1 MATQLIARGQATIIS
16 QKDSYTITQSVEKYT
31 FPALNNGT
39 ISETVSFTSTV
50 KVTLGDQNITDF
62 IIGTIAKTTGFST
75 ITINN
80 SNKTITYSVTAGTTN
95 LADSGAIIIPII
107 IASVTYQLS
116 FSWSKAKTGA
126 TGPAGIDA
134 NMLDWVQNWN
144 NNKTTIGANSV
155 ITPKLF
161 AGIKNPNGSITGTAI
176 GHFSL
181 NTLTASGE
189 VVSETINGVY
199 GFKDGYKTFSL
210 DNTGTIQLGNGNQLI
225 RYNASTGKIEF
236 GSEVTLNWINAI
248 NTAKTETLNQATI
261 TAQNKADTAKN
272 AAISAAATDTK
283 NKISAL
289 KFGVRNYIRNSNFN
303 EALIGVT
310 AEGTT
315 VSIDDT
321 TLYTNYKTL
330 KVVQSTACT
339 DANAATQRT
348 YFTAINSK
356 ICSPG
361 SFSMYVKGSVAG
373 NIKIRIGG
381 TGIQTKAVT
390 TTWERITIE
399 NIIPTSAVVLFGFQ
413 TPGTY
418 WCALPILVEG
428 TKAVDWNLAPE
439 DINSRISDAK
449 TTGTNAKAV
458 ADAIT
463 NKAAKEGWSSKLTYI
478 NSTGIFTGTLSA
490 NTINAIQINGAQI
503 TAGTINAAR
512 IDVASLKALLITAGN
527 IEALTL
533 NVLKGKVGCW
543 NIDSDSLYSG
553 TKNNTLG
560 AYTAAAGSITIGS
573 NGLRGFKWELDNTGA
588 GALAGG
594 NISWDSTGN
603 VTFGSSVTVQW
614 TSPIQVITTA
624 LGGSTYPKL
633 TKISSEGIYTGT
645 LSAAQVNA
653 VSIDAGSIKTGT
665 LIADRIATNSLSGNK
680 IISRSITA
688 DRIATGSITANEI
701 NVNSIQASI
710 VTAGA
715 VNGLTCTFVRG
726 SIAGWTITSTQI
738 YKNNVYL
745 NSDGSLING
754 NRWKFNNDGSG
765 QIANGAIVWNSAGTV
780 SFSQAVSLNWINV
793 IDALSI
799 GGSNL
804 LNNSSDW
811 RTAGWNNGYTSNG
824 GGYTIDSS
832 VTFNGK
838 PTLKTD
844 VGNGLVHSTWVSL
857 ETNVEYT
864 YSAMVRC
871 NKTVTGNGSTPLHYW
886 SGLNN
891 QNQGKLTVIKYD
903 TSVTANT
910 WKRIY
915 VTFKLTDDGNS
926 FRPFFYRG
934 SNESTFYQIAYL
946 KLERGNKPTDWCQS
960 VSDANKLSAD
970 AQNTANGVVTALGG
984 GSYPKL
990 TKIDSNGIYTGTL
1003 TAGQITAGTLNADRI
1018 AAGSINSSKLDANSI
1033 KANIINVSY
1042 INGLSCTFVRGT
1054 IGGFSIGDDNMSVG
1068 TIGGVGATPLQIRSK
1083 ATGSGYW
1090 YNGAYKPF
1098 GVILT
1103 WHQNANAGHLVLG
1116 QIAASGN
1123 TVRSGFIG
1131 LQMLAWD
1138 NTEYFCLS
1146 ANYTKSGSKEIYNRI
1161 AGWAFDNTRI
1171 WKNSVSLG
1179 SDGSI
1184 YNGDKWR
1191 LNNDGSGKL
1200 ANGAIVW
1207 NASGTITF
1215 SSTVAANWSNAAN
1228 NGKLYARG
1236 TGLNHT
1242 ANRIVMLNGNQ
1253 VVSSNSRGITLTVI
1267 NRSNLTVVSSTNYDV
1282 YSNDTNCNSLA
1293 SALNAL
1299 GADKIVIL
1307 TSYDAISINSTLN
1320 TAIQRCGGS
1329 NVTIGSDRC
1338 PYTLIGIPTV
1348 GKDNGLVS
1356 LYENAA
1362 SEPYAEISTLII
1374 NGIPLGVNVT
1384 GKQKTYID
1392 GNGIY
1397 TGNLNASQINAGT
1410 INTERI
1416 AAGSINSSKLD
1427 AASIKANIINTS
1439 YINGLACT
1447 FSKGTIGGWSI
1458 ASSSIT
1464 KNSVSLGSDGTI
1476 SNGTYWSLKSDG
1488 SSIFG
1493 IGKIAFNYDGSGFLA
1508 NQNISWDAAGNVQ
1521 AKNAIFNNVRIQGSV
1536 RNKFV
1541 LNDSS
1546 IWIGGDSSSQENFN
1560 NYDNIVAV
1568 RGSWDEDITL
1578 PWSLEQSGRR
1588 VTLVNYKWRNNT
1600 TAGYMSITAPSG
1612 KYFYE
1617 DGISKSS
1624 LRFSRELLELLGYG
1638 DDQNF
1643 FGWIVLNRRDIMTAS
1658 KYGSFQLVLAQGIV
1672 SLSGTSVS
1680 VKSNTFDG
1688 KSVSVGRSG
1697 EGRYTVYLPWSLD
1710 SKYFVQATGYYTTT
1724 PIYVTITGIYSSYF
1738 TIQTQDDSTANDG
1751 SFNFQV
1757 FSTASWGQ

>member
-1 MATQLIARGQATIIS
+1 MLKQLIARGQVTIIN
-16 QKDSYTITQSVEKYT
+16 QKDSYTINQTVGKYT

-39 ISETVSFTSTV
+39 ISETISFTSTV

-62 IIGTIAKTTGFST
+62 TIGTIVKPTGFST

-80 SNKTITYSVTAGTTN
+80 SNKAITYSVPVGTTT
-95 LADSGAIIIPII
+95 LADSGFIIIPVII
-107 IASVTYQLS
+107 GSITYQIS

-126 TGPAGIDA
+126 TGPGGIDA
-134 NMLDWVQNWN
+134 NMLDWVRDWN
-144 NNKTTIGANSV
+144 NNKTTIGTNSV

-181 NTLTASGE
+181 NTLNASGE
-189 VVSETINGVY
+189 IVSEIIDGVY
-199 GFKDGYKTFSL
+199 GFKSGSKTFSL
-210 DNTGTIQLGNGNQLI
+210 DNTGNIQLGNGNQLI
-225 RYNASTGKIEF
+225 RFNAGSGKIEF

-261 TAQNKADTAKN
+261 TAQNKADAAKN
-272 AAISAAATDTK
+272 AAISAATK
-283 NKISAL
+283 DITNKISEIKIGA
-289 KFGVRNYIRNSNFN
+289 RNYIQNSNFN
-303 EALIGVT
+303 EGLIGVT
-310 AEGTT
+310 ADGTT
-315 VSIDDT
+315 VSIDNT
-321 TLYTNYKTL
+321 TLYNNYKTL
-330 KVVQSTACT
+330 KVIQNTACT
-339 DANAATQRT
+339 DANAASQRT

-356 ICSPG
+356 VCSPG
-361 SFSMYVKGSVAG
+361 SFSMYVKGSVNS

-381 TGIQTKAVT
+381 TGIQTKAIT
-390 TTWERITIE
+390 TTWQRITIE
-399 NIIPTSAVVLFGFQ
+399 NIIPTLAVVLFGFQ
-413 TPGTY
+413 TAGTY

-439 DINSRISDAK
+439 DINSAVSDAQI
-449 TTGTNAKAV
+449 TGTNAKDV

-463 NKAAKEGWSSKLTYI
+463 NKAAKEGWSTKLTYI
-478 NSTGIFTGTLSA
+478 NSSGIFTGTLSA
-490 NTINAIQINGAQI
+490 NTVNAIQINGTQI

-512 IDVASLKALLITAGN
+512 IDVASLKAVLITAGN
-527 IEALTL
+527 IEALAL
-533 NVLKGKVGCW
+533 NVTKGKIGCW

-553 TKNNTLG
+553 AKNNLLG
-560 AYTAAAGSITIGS
+560 AYTSTAGAITMGS
-573 NGLRGFKWELDNTGA
+573 NGLRGFKWKLDNTGA
-588 GALAGG
+588 GTLAGG
-594 NISWDSTGN
+594 NISWDSEGK
-603 VTFGSSVTVQW
+603 VTFGSSVTIQW
-614 TSPIQVITTA
+614 TSPIQSITNA
-624 LGGSTYPKL
+624 LGGSAYSKL
-633 TKISSEGIYTGT
+633 TNITSEGIYTGT
-645 LSAAQVNA
+645 LSATQVNA
-653 VSIDAGSIKTGT
+653 VSINAASIKTGM
-665 LIADRIATNSLSGNK
+665 LQADRIAANSLNGNK

-688 DRIATGSITANEI
+688 DRITTGSITANEI
-701 NVNSIQASI
+701 NVNNLQASI
-710 VTAGA
+710 VTASA
-715 VNGLTCTFVRG
+715 VNGLTCSFSRG
-726 SIAGWTITSTQI
+726 TIAGWNITSSQI
-738 YKNNVYL
+738 YKGNTYL
-745 NSDGSLING
+745 GNDGSITNSTK
-754 NRWKFNNDGSG
+754 WKFNNDGSG
-765 QIANGAIVWNSAGTV
+765 QIANGAISWTSAGTV
-780 SFSQAVSLNWINV
+780 SFAQAVSLNWTNV
-793 IDALSI
+793 IDAVQI

-811 RTAGWNNGYTSNG
+811 RNAGWNNGYTTNG
-824 GGYTIDSS
+824 GGYTIDNS

-844 VGNGLVHSTWVSL
+844 VGGGLVHSAWLSL

-871 NKTVTGNGSTPLHYW
+871 NKSITGYNSTPLHYW

-903 TSVTANT
+903 TSVTANI

-915 VTFKLTDDGNS
+915 VVFKLTGDGNS

-934 SNESTFYQIAYL
+934 ANESTFYQIVYF

-960 VSDANKLSAD
+960 VSDANKLSGD
-970 AQNTANGVVTALGG
+970 AQNTANSVVTALGG
-984 GSYPKL
+984 STYPRL

-1003 TAGQITAGTLNADRI
+1003 SATQVNAVSINAVSIKTGTLAADRI
-1018 AAGSINSSKLDANSI
+1018 AINSLNGNKIISRSITADRIATGSITANE
-1033 KANIINVSY
+1033 INVNNIQAS
-1042 INGLSCTFVRGT
+1042 IVTAGAVNGLTCTFVRG
-1054 IGGFSIGDDNMSVG
+1054 S
-1068 TIGGVGATPLQIRSK
+1068 
-1083 ATGSGYW
+1083 
-1090 YNGAYKPF
+1090 
-1098 GVILT
+1098 
-1103 WHQNANAGHLVLG
+1103 
-1116 QIAASGN
+1116 
-1123 TVRSGFIG
+1123 
-1131 LQMLAWD
+1131 
-1138 NTEYFCLS
+1138 
-1146 ANYTKSGSKEIYNRI
+1146 I
-1161 AGWAFDNTRI
+1161 AGWKITSTQI
-1171 WKNSVSLG
+1171 YKNNVYLNA
-1179 SDGSI
+1179 DGSI
-1184 YNGDKWR
+1184 INENRWKF
-1191 LNNDGSGKL
+1191 NNDGSGQI
-1200 ANGAIVW
+1200 ANGAISW
-1207 NASGTITF
+1207 NASGAITF
-1215 SSTVAANWSNAAN
+1215 SSAVTANWNNAAN
-1228 NGKLYARG
+1228 SGKLYARG
-1236 TGLNHT
+1236 TGLNHA
-1242 ANRIVMLNGNQ
+1242 ANRIVMLNGNPI
-1253 VVSSNSRGITLTVI
+1253 VSSGSRGLTLTII
-1267 NRSNLTVVSSTNYDV
+1267 NRSNLTVVSTTNYDV
-1282 YSNDTNCNSLA
+1282 YSSDVNCNSLA

-1320 TAIQRCGGS
+1320 AAIQRCGGS
-1329 NVTIGSDRC
+1329 NVTIGSDRL

-1356 LYENAA
+1356 LYGNGA

-1416 AAGSINSSKLD
+1416 ASGSINSNKLD

-1439 YINGLACT
+1439 YINGLTCS

-1458 ASSSIT
+1458 TSSSIT
-1464 KNSVSLGSDGTI
+1464 KNSVTLGSDGAI
-1476 SNGTYWSLKSDG
+1476 SNGTYWALKPDG
-1488 SSIFG
+1488 SAIFG

-1508 NQNISWDAAGNVQ
+1508 NHNISWDAAGNVQ

-1546 IWIGGDSSSQENFN
+1546 IWIGGDSSSQENFS

-1568 RGSWDEDITL
+1568 RGSWDENITL

-1588 VTLVNYKWRNNT
+1588 VTLVNYKWRSNT
-1600 TAGYMSITAPSG
+1600 TVGYMSITAPTG

-1624 LRFSRELLELLGYG
+1624 IRFSRELLELLGYG
-1638 DDQNF
+1638 DDQTF
-1643 FGWIVLNRRDIMTAS
+1643 FGWIVLNRRDIMTSS

-1672 SLSGTSVS
+1672 SVSGTSVS
-1680 VKSNTFDG
+1680 IKSNTFDG
-1688 KSVSVGRSG
+1688 KSISVGRSG
-1697 EGRYTVYLPWSLD
+1697 TGRYTVYLPWSLE
-1710 SKYFVQATGYYTTT
+1710 SKYFVQATGYYTTS

-1751 SFNFQV
+1751 SFNFQI